1 MVGRRW
7 RTDRYGPGRTQINQ
21 KMDFTFFFDPPIR
34 SVQGTLI
41 VQALAP
47 LSMVS
52 AQPGSYFQSA
62 PVPSDAMLIGMIEN
76 ALGWHLGPA
85 DRKAVRKDL
94 RKHAKKAHGKT
105 EWAGSPWLTED
116 PTGSDSGFVSLLG
129 HHLAFDGLREIPP
142 TMSYDDLWARQAH
155 RADDFWGGSRRYDA
169 RVEPIVGML
178 RSGEVQLAK
187 SKASATHADA
197 ESIAEGVQPGDTLF
211 QTALKPQFPYYYVS
225 PTPRGYVVPLGEYRF
240 GASTTPALSEMISA
254 ALEEPKA
261 PLYLG
266 SNDGWVD
273 ARWEVL

>member
-1 MVGRRW
+1 MI
-7 RTDRYGPGRTQINQ
+7 P
-21 KMDFTFFFDPPIR
+21 MDLSFYLDPPDR
-34 SVQGTLI
+34 SVHGAL
-41 VQALAP
+41 VVRALAP
-47 LSMVS
+47 LSLVS
-52 AQPGSYFQSA
+52 AQPGSYYQSA
-62 PVPSDAMLIGMIEN
+62 PAPSDAMLLGMIEN
-76 ALGWHLGPA
+76 ALGWHLGPT
-85 DRKAVRKDL
+85 DRRAAQRNLQKR
-94 RKHAKKAHGKT
+94 AKKAHRKT

-142 TMSYDDLWARQAH
+142 VMGYDDLWARQAH

-169 RVEPIVGML
+169 RLEPVVGML

-187 SKASATHADA
+187 SKATATHQDI
-197 ESIAEGVQPGDTLF
+197 ESVAGGVQPGDTLF

-240 GASTTPALSEMISA
+240 GATTTPAVSKLIGE
-254 ALEEPKA
+254 ALGDPAA